1 MAANVLFN
9 VPVARKIRRKEDFLD
24 ISKFS
29 DRELRE
35 RFHFGLEAI
44 LFITDLLTEKLQRVT
59 KRSYALTPLQQV
71 LITLRFF
78 ASGSFLQNI
87 GDCMGVDKST
97 VSRVVSDVTDAI
109 VDISQRFIRWPCE
122 ASEKQRIRTGFFSL
136 GGFPN
141 VIGCIDGTHIR
152 IQAPTEDEKSY
163 VNRKSY
169 HSINVMAV
177 CNDRGEKP
185 HPLITTLSSNFIT
198 NTNRF
203 CLKKCIFLNAYR
215 CSVFHILMIIKSQ

>member
-9 VPVARKIRRKEDFLD
+9 VPSVRKIRRKEDFLD
-24 ISKFS
+24 ISKYS

-35 RFHFGLEAI
+35 RFHFGIEAI
-44 LFITDLLTEKLQRVT
+44 LFISDLLKEQLQRAT
-59 KRSYALTPLQQV
+59 KRNYALTALQQV

-78 ASGSFLQNI
+78 ASGSFLQCV

-109 VDISQRFIRWPCE
+109 VDIAQRFIRWPCE
-122 ASEKQRIRTGFFSL
+122 ASEKQRIRTGFYCL

-177 CNDRGEKP
+177 CNDRGKKTP
-185 HPLITTLSSNFIT
+185 PTHH
-198 NTNRF
+198 NT
-203 CLKKCIFLNAYR
+203 IE
-215 CSVFHILMIIKSQ
+215 

>member
-1 MAANVLFN
+1 
-9 VPVARKIRRKEDFLD
+9 
-24 ISKFS
+24 
-29 DRELRE
+29 
-35 RFHFGLEAI
+35 
-44 LFITDLLTEKLQRVT
+44 
-59 KRSYALTPLQQV
+59 
-71 LITLRFF
+71 
-78 ASGSFLQNI
+78 
-87 GDCMGVDKST
+87 MGVDKST

-122 ASEKQRIRTGFFSL
+122 ASEKQRIRTGFYCL

-177 CNDRGEKP
+177 CNDRGKKTP
-185 HPLITTLSSNFIT
+185 PTHH
-198 NTNRF
+198 NT
-203 CLKKCIFLNAYR
+203 IA
-215 CSVFHILMIIKSQ
+215 